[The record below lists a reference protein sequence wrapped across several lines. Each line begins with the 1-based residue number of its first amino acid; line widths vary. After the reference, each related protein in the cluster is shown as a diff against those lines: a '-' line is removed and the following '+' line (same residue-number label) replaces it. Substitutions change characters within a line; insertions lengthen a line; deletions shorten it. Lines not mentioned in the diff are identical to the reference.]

1 MNTVPSAD
9 TVGPQKLSAQAF
21 DVLIDLIASAFDNDT
36 LEMHVKRKLGI
47 NLYEKVEEK
56 APLEVQVFQLLRAV
70 EREGYT
76 TVLLR
81 SILEAR
87 PGRLELR
94 EAIAQ
99 YYSQALEAPPPPG
112 VQSQNV
118 VTGVETLQTQLA
130 ESPAVRDVIVASREK
145 LDPLMENIDVLFNY
159 KVLHD
164 CLHTI
169 QLRQYPIIADKV
181 KQFRTDPLASADLE
195 SNILELKDICS
206 DARKAAESLPDEAAV
221 RAQELQ
227 WVQALESAIAELSKC
242 VDSLDDHGAARAVR
256 LIRRVIRQ
264 EPFRINALL
273 TIVAAKLAWKN

>member
-145 LDPLMENIDVLFNY
+145 LDPLMENIDVVFNY

-206 DARKAAESLPDEAAV
+206 DARKA
-221 RAQELQ
+221 
-227 WVQALESAIAELSKC
+227 
-242 VDSLDDHGAARAVR
+242 
-256 LIRRVIRQ
+256 
-264 EPFRINALL
+264 
-273 TIVAAKLAWKN
+273 